1 MSDNS
6 KIVHTART
14 YTRGGREHG
23 VARSAD
29 GYLDVRLAA
38 PHSGN
43 IGTSPEHLFA
53 AAWSACLQHAIKSA
67 ARRTNVNVPT
77 EIAIDAEMRLNVSQ
91 AGGYFLSAD
100 FNVSI
105 PGIGREQAQAL
116 VDEAHATCPYSK
128 ATRENID
135 VQIKLREPPSR

>member
-1 MSDNS
+1 
-6 KIVHTART
+6 
-14 YTRGGREHG
+14 
-23 VARSAD
+23 
-29 GYLDVRLAA
+29 
-38 PHSGN
+38 
-43 IGTSPEHLFA
+43 
-53 AAWSACLQHAIKSA
+53 
-67 ARRTNVNVPT
+67 
-77 EIAIDAEMRLNVSQ
+77 MRLNVSQ

-116 VDEAHATCPYSK
+116 VDEAHATCPYLN